1 MVCFFHAKRIVQNM
15 RKRRLIVKI
24 QKVTDPAF
32 RKYGQVL
39 EGYDF
44 TGLIKEMKHTPVPE
58 DVIYVPSVEELEA
71 LDVMKDLQN
80 KGYGGLPVQIGYCNG
95 HNKKLN
101 AVEYH
106 RNSEINVAVTDLV
119 LLIGHQQD
127 IEPDHTYD
135 TSKIEAFLV
144 PAGTGIEVYAT
155 TLHYAPCH
163 VNEGGF
169 QCVVVLPKGT
179 NTDLT
184 FQTEKTG
191 EDSLMTA
198 KNKWLI
204 AHEDAKIEGAFN
216 GLKGENITID

>member
-1 MVCFFHAKRIVQNM
+1 M
-15 RKRRLIVKI
+15 KI

-71 LDVMKDLQN
+71 LDIMKDLQN

-184 FQTEKTG
+184 FQTEKMG

-204 AHEDAKIEGAFN
+204 AHEDVKIAGAFN

>member
-1 MVCFFHAKRIVQNM
+1 M
-15 RKRRLIVKI
+15 KI

-71 LDVMKDLQN
+71 LDIMKDLQN

-169 QCVVVLPKGT
+169 RCVVVLPKGT

-204 AHEDAKIEGAFN
+204 AHEDAKIAGAFN

>member
-1 MVCFFHAKRIVQNM
+1 M
-15 RKRRLIVKI
+15 KI

-71 LDVMKDLQN
+71 LDIMKDLQN
-80 KGYGGLPVQIGYCNG
+80 KGYGGLPIQIGYCNG

-184 FQTEKTG
+184 FQTEKMG

-204 AHEDAKIEGAFN
+204 AHEDAKIAGAFN

>member
-1 MVCFFHAKRIVQNM
+1 M
-15 RKRRLIVKI
+15 KI

-71 LDVMKDLQN
+71 LDIMKDLQN

-127 IEPDHTYD
+127 IELDHTYD

-184 FQTEKTG
+184 LQTEKTG

-204 AHEDAKIEGAFN
+204 AHEDAKIAGAFN

>member
-1 MVCFFHAKRIVQNM
+1 M
-15 RKRRLIVKI
+15 KI

-44 TGLIKEMKHTPVPE
+44 TNLIKEMKHTPVPE

-80 KGYGGLPVQIGYCNG
+80 KGYGGLPIQIGYCNG

-119 LLIGHQQD
+119 LLIGHQQE

-179 NTDLT
+179 NTELT
-184 FQTEKTG
+184 FPTEKTG

>member
-1 MVCFFHAKRIVQNM
+1 M
-15 RKRRLIVKI
+15 KI

-39 EGYDF
+39 ERYDF

-71 LDVMKDLQN
+71 LDIMKDLQN

-127 IEPDHTYD
+127 IELDHTYD

-204 AHEDAKIEGAFN
+204 AHEDAKIAGAFN